1 MGRSFMIEY
10 LNEDEVYRV
19 GICIEQAGLDF
30 YTKMA
35 EKADDPQTK
44 RVFRRLARDE
54 KEHLA
59 FFESL
64 DLKTSGGSGARVSG
78 QDAELSKYVCSIV
91 DGGIFKNI
99 GEMQKAARRKFNPES
114 ALELA
119 LQVEK
124 DAVLYYSEAHR
135 ANPKRTA
142 KKALERLIDEEK
154 GHVVEISRRLESLR
168 KRKARATKKA
178 KKK

>member
-1 MGRSFMIEY
+1 MIEY

-19 GICIEQAGLDF
+19 GMCIEEAGLDF

-35 EKADDPQTK
+35 EKAQDPATK
-44 RVFRRLARDE
+44 RVFKRLARDE
-54 KEHLA
+54 EKHLA

-64 DLKTSGGSGARVSG
+64 ELKTAGGMGTRPPE
-78 QDAELSKYVCSIV
+78 QDVEVSKYVCSLV

-99 GEMQKAARRKFNPES
+99 AAMQRAARGKFNPEK

-124 DAVLYYSEAHR
+124 DAVLYYTEAHA
-135 ANPKRTA
+135 AN
-142 KKALERLIDEEK
+142 KKSRSREALSQLIDEEK
-154 GHVVEISRRLESLR
+154 HHVVELTKRLDNLR
-168 KRKARATKKA
+168 KRKK
-178 KKK
+178 

>member
-1 MGRSFMIEY
+1 MIEY

-19 GICIEQAGLDF
+19 GMCIEEAGLEF

-35 EKADDPQTK
+35 GKAKDPATK
-44 RVFRRLARDE
+44 RVFKRLARDE
-54 KEHLA
+54 EKHLA

-64 DLKTSGGSGARVSG
+64 ELKTAGGMGSRPSE
-78 QDAELSKYVCSIV
+78 QDADLSKYVCSLV
-91 DGGIFKNI
+91 DGGIFSDI
-99 GEMQKAARRKFNPES
+99 AAMQKAAKRTFNAEK

-124 DAVLYYSEAHR
+124 DAVLYYMEAHAASKKSR
-135 ANPKRTA
+135 ARE
-142 KKALERLIDEEK
+142 ALSKLIDEEK
-154 GHVVEISRRLESLR
+154 SHVVELTKRLDNLR
-168 KRKARATKKA
+168 K